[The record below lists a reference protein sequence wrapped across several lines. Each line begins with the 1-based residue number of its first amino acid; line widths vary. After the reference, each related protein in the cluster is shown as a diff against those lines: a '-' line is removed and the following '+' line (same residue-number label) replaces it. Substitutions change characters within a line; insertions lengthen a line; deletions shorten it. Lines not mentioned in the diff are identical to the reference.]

1 MRNMY
6 QGYLIKDKISKSVFV
21 LLVFMLLAPL
31 SLFAQSRVIK
41 GVVKDSKSNDPLI
54 GCSVAVKGSSTG
66 TLTDLNGEFTLG
78 ASSKAT
84 LVFTFVG
91 YNKKEVVIGDQNNIT
106 VLLDENSKVLEEV
119 VVVGYGTVQ
128 RKNFTGSVSQIKL
141 ENSPLALIPTSNAL
155 DALRGTITGLN
166 VSQEQGAG
174 QSPSLLVRG
183 QKSVN
188 GGTDPLIVLDGVIFM
203 GEMRDIDPATI
214 ENISVLKDA
223 TSVAAY
229 GSRAANGVV
238 MITTK
243 KGKNGKPVVNF
254 NASLAISQVAIKPDV
269 LSPSDYIKKVNLLQG
284 LSENADPTSW
294 MSDFERTNYAAG
306 KTTDWFDLSTRT
318 GLMQNYSA
326 SISGANDKT
335 NYYVAATHTDQQGV
349 VKGDDYTREAFT
361 SRIKTDITN
370 WLEIGG
376 DANYSFNDYSG
387 PTNYDLYQAI
397 RLTPYGRAYRDNGSL
412 EKYPRQEG
420 IYMTNPLWN
429 IESGT
434 IDDKDTYSTYML
446 RGHEYALKAV
456 P

>member
-1 MRNMY
+1 
-6 QGYLIKDKISKSVFV
+6 
-21 LLVFMLLAPL
+21 
-31 SLFAQSRVIK
+31 
-41 GVVKDSKSNDPLI
+41 
-54 GCSVAVKGSSTG
+54 
-66 TLTDLNGEFTLG
+66 
-78 ASSKAT
+78 
-84 LVFTFVG
+84 
-91 YNKKEVVIGDQNNIT
+91 
-106 VLLDENSKVLEEV
+106 
-119 VVVGYGTVQ
+119 
-128 RKNFTGSVSQIKL
+128 
-141 ENSPLALIPTSNAL
+141 
-155 DALRGTITGLN
+155 
-166 VSQEQGAG
+166 
-174 QSPSLLVRG
+174 
-183 QKSVN
+183 
-188 GGTDPLIVLDGVIFM
+188 
-203 GEMRDIDPATI
+203 
-214 ENISVLKDA
+214 
-223 TSVAAY
+223 
-229 GSRAANGVV
+229 
-238 MITTK
+238 
-243 KGKNGKPVVNF
+243 
-254 NASLAISQVAIKPDV
+254 LAISQVAIKPDV

-446 RGHEYALKAV
+446 RGHAVIRCPWIEGLSYRVNLSYTNEYADRDYFTHEGYYV
-456 P
+456 PEGTSEDRYSATTLSNYLASANGYSDTY